1 MRPHERNE
9 KGDPSGIQQKFTIPP
24 LKIWCCRFW
33 KLKEWCCTNMA
44 FPYWRIYWNKNEGGI
59 LEYKEKQ
66 HRMKPDTLYI
76 IPPNTL
82 YHGYMRYKK
91 KGFNEIHVKGNRVET
106 TDDEKEIGHNHL
118 LHLFIHFNLGVPFDY
133 ITPEIYTLPLDAGQL
148 KRIEWLT
155 EKIKSDP
162 AIFPVQASMFIQSL
176 ILEVLGKIE
185 EISWEHSSTDTRI
198 LKVIRYI
205 DQNTSHNPSNHELAT
220 TINLAD
226 NSFVRLFR
234 KEMGMP
240 VQRFIKEQKINKAC
254 ALLDHTDLT
263 IDEVATRTGFADRYH
278 FSRIF
283 RQIKNIPPGR
293 YRRQR
298 MQSNL
303 R

>member
-1 MRPHERNE
+1 M
-9 KGDPSGIQQKFTIPP
+9 
-24 LKIWCCRFW
+24 L
-33 KLKEWCCTNMA
+33 
-44 FPYWRIYWNKNEGGI
+44 
-59 LEYKEKQ
+59 
-66 HRMKPDTLYI
+66 
-76 IPPNTL
+76 
-82 YHGYMRYKK
+82 
-91 KGFNEIHVKGNRVET
+91 
-106 TDDEKEIGHNHL
+106 
-118 LHLFIHFNLGVPFDY
+118 
-133 ITPEIYTLPLDAGQL
+133 
-148 KRIEWLT
+148 
-155 EKIKSDP
+155 
-162 AIFPVQASMFIQSL
+162 IQSL
-176 ILEVLGKIE
+176 ILEALGQLK
-185 EISWEHSSTDTRI
+185 EISWEHSSTDRRI

-205 DQNTSHNPSNHELAT
+205 DQKTDHTPSNHELASM
-220 TINLAD
+220 INLAD

-263 IDEVATRTGFADRYH
+263 IDEVAAQTGFADRYH